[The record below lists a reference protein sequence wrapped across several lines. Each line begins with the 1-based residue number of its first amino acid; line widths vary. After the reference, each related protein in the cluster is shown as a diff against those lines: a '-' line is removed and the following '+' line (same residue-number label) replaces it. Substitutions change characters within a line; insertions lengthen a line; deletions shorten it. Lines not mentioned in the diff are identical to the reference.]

1 MGSMTEFDEWSDA
14 EIKKECFDPEEL
26 QWQSFVRN
34 NTPIDLFVPSL
45 LPPENVNKSNQLVV
59 NGPRKWQDEMI
70 DFSSNLVRQTQQ
82 TLRRIKIDFQKN
94 GMKFDE
100 DFRKLFVCTVTN
112 R

>member
-1 MGSMTEFDEWSDA
+1 MTEFYECSDVA
-14 EIKKECFDPEEL
+14 IRKECFDPVEL

-34 NTPIDLFVPSL
+34 STPIDLCVPSH
-45 LPPENVNKSNQLVV
+45 LPPKNVTKSNQLAV

-70 DFSSNLVRQTQQ
+70 DFSSNLVRLTQQ
-82 TLRRIKIDFQKN
+82 TLRRIKIDFQTN